1 MQEIEV
7 AIAMNASN
15 RSNTQIAN
23 NPAEPNIRPAEVSQS
38 RKRARHSDDFRSGFR
53 RTVDPD
59 PPPPPPPPVIN
70 LVNNRTKKS
79 ICVKVSRNVLL
90 FNKNFSLQE
99 LEYPITWDTDRISEL
114 LLESNLKQFLPSFQ
128 KISLFIS

>member
-1 MQEIEV
+1 
-7 AIAMNASN
+7 
-15 RSNTQIAN
+15 
-23 NPAEPNIRPAEVSQS
+23 
-38 RKRARHSDDFRSGFR
+38 
-53 RTVDPD
+53 VDPD

>member
-1 MQEIEV
+1 VQEIEV

-38 RKRARHSDDFRSGFR
+38 RKRARHSDDFRSEFR

-59 PPPPPPPPVIN
+59 PPPPPPAIN

-90 FNKNFSLQE
+90 FNKNFSL
-99 LEYPITWDTDRISEL
+99 
-114 LLESNLKQFLPSFQ
+114 
-128 KISLFIS
+128 